1 VDVWWLRCDAL
12 RWCAADCEDG
22 ACGPCGSARGVHAH
36 ATAYAWAWTPDDSS
50 NAFHVINAI
59 TATYAVTDTCA
70 HNDAHNAT
78 CDRDATNVDATN
90 VDATNAD
97 ATNANATN
105 ADATNADA
113 TNADATNAR
122 NDAKCAINDAKY
134 AKDTDAAGI

>member
-1 VDVWWLRCDAL
+1 MRTVRE
-12 RWCAADCEDG
+12 RKG
-22 ACGPCGSARGVHAH
+22 GPCP
-36 ATAYAWAWTPDDSS
+36 WTPDDSS

-105 ADATNADA
+105 ADATRGANGDFDFAPL
-113 TNADATNAR
+113 NLNF
-122 NDAKCAINDAKY
+122 Y
-134 AKDTDAAGI
+134 AGVSGMSWKRRSV

>member
-1 VDVWWLRCDAL
+1 MDVWWLRCDAL

-90 VDATNAD
+90 
-97 ATNANATN
+97 

-113 TNADATNAR
+113 TNAAGVATDR
-122 NDAKCAINDAKY
+122 EVIY
-134 AKDTDAAGI
+134 F